1 MLSTPNLAR
10 SDASRTGAPRYMA
23 HEGMRRPWSP
33 STLQIVIDD
42 PTRKA
47 RFAYAIRTAR
57 ERRGLTPPQLA
68 KLLDVQPS
76 TVNAWEKPDRTA
88 APSILDLG
96 PLCNALGV
104 DANLF
109 AVLPPIPAWEG
120 ETYLMDEPADRAA
133 RAAVDG
139 ERQSELDG
147 DGETDDP
154 KRRAPARS

>member
-1 MLSTPNLAR
+1 MLSTPNL
-10 SDASRTGAPRYMA
+10 SRLGAAPAGAPRNAA

-33 STLQIVIDD
+33 SRLQIVIDD

-47 RFAYAIRTAR
+47 RFAYAIKTAR

-68 KLLDVQPS
+68 KLLGIQPS
-76 TVNAWEKPDRTA
+76 TVNAWEKPNKTA

-96 PLCNALGV
+96 PLCDALGV

-120 ETYLMDEPADRAA
+120 DSYLMDDPADRAVL
-133 RAAVDG
+133 AALHDA
-139 ERQSELDG
+139 EPIEPDDG
-147 DGETDDP
+147 DGSDDP
-154 KRRAPARS
+154 KRQAPAQT